1 MRSPTTAAGARIQ
14 RRYIPENIHFQRS
27 GLTRFPSL
35 DESRALQRV
44 VILWRSYLLGEVRQN
59 EGSWQARKQSGR
71 QNSDELE
78 RLLNLEDVSL
88 ALQIGRVLECGIL
101 GGHVM
106 G

>member
-35 DESRALQRV
+35 DESRALQRA

-59 EGSWQARKQSGR
+59 EGHGKQENRVEGKTATS
-71 QNSDELE
+71 
-78 RLLNLEDVSL
+78 LN
-88 ALQIGRVLECGIL
+88 GC
-101 GGHVM
+101 
-106 G
+106 